1 MRIGI
6 TYLGMSQGIDEETTR
21 QKYNEFFQQVEW
33 ANDKGFANIWITE
46 HHFSTYSISA
56 SPLVLLAKAAAVA
69 PDLRVG
75 TGILVV
81 PLWDPRRLAA
91 DVSTLDAITDG
102 RVDLG
107 IGRGYQPHEFAGFG
121 QDLSESRARFEE
133 SVDLIIRLL
142 TEIDTRHA
150 GTYYDINAPVTVLPR
165 PVQRPHPP
173 IWAAAAT
180 PESIRFAVDRS
191 FNFMG
196 LAMAK
201 PDELAAQWQQIVKLS
216 QEAGHSVA
224 GREFLANRFVYCTYD
239 PDARR
244 LAAREAA
251 RQILMS
257 KTLGTGGFPVGGIV
271 PDIGEI
277 DPAIEALAYETVLA
291 GTPDEIVEQVTA
303 IAASGVTHISTA
315 FQFGAMTTEAALKSM
330 RLFAEGVLP
339 AIADLGTRIPQTTLS

>member
-142 TEIDTRHA
+142 TEVDTRHA
-150 GTYYDINAPVTVLPR
+150 GTYYDINAPVT
-165 PVQRPHPP
+165 
-173 IWAAAAT
+173 
-180 PESIRFAVDRS
+180 
-191 FNFMG
+191 
-196 LAMAK
+196 
-201 PDELAAQWQQIVKLS
+201 
-216 QEAGHSVA
+216 
-224 GREFLANRFVYCTYD
+224 
-239 PDARR
+239 
-244 LAAREAA
+244 
-251 RQILMS
+251 
-257 KTLGTGGFPVGGIV
+257 
-271 PDIGEI
+271 
-277 DPAIEALAYETVLA
+277 
-291 GTPDEIVEQVTA
+291 
-303 IAASGVTHISTA
+303 
-315 FQFGAMTTEAALKSM
+315 
-330 RLFAEGVLP
+330 
-339 AIADLGTRIPQTTLS
+339 

>member
-1 MRIGI
+1 VRVGI
-6 TYLGMSQGIDEETTR
+6 TYLSMSQGIEEATTK
-21 QKYNEFFQQVEW
+21 QKYKEFFEQVEW
-33 ANDKGFANIWITE
+33 ANDKGFAGIWITE
-46 HHFSTYSISA
+46 HHFSTYSLSA
-56 SPLVLLAKAAAVA
+56 SPLILLAKAATVA

-91 DVSTLDAITDG
+91 DVSTLDSVTDG
-102 RVDLG
+102 RLDIG

-121 QDLSESRARFEE
+121 QDLADSRARFEE
-133 SVDLIIRLL
+133 SVDLIRRLL
-142 TEIDTRHA
+142 AETDLRHA
-150 GTYYDINAPVTVLPR
+150 GKYYNINTPVTVLPR

-173 IWAAAAT
+173 FWAAAVT

-196 LAMAK
+196 LALAN
-201 PDELAAQWQQIVKLS
+201 PDELAAQWRQIENLS
-216 QEAGHSVA
+216 QHAGLTVA
-224 GREFLANRFVYCTYD
+224 GREFSANRYVYCTYD
-239 PDARR
+239 PDGRR

-257 KTLGTGGFPVGGIV
+257 KTLAKGGVPVGGRV
-271 PDIGEI
+271 PTSDQI
-277 DPAIEALAYETVLA
+277 DPADEELAYKTLLA

-303 IAASGVTHISTA
+303 IAASGVTYLSGG
-315 FQFGAMTTEAALKSM
+315 FQYGAMPTEAAVASM

-339 AIADLGTRIPQTTLS
+339 AIAGLGTRIPQQTLT

>member
-142 TEIDTRHA
+142 TEVDTRHA
-150 GTYYDINAPVTVLPR
+150 GTYYDINAPVTVDGQALDHPGELLHVLGLVR
-165 PVQRPHPP
+165 GKDYRAQRGSPVP
-173 IWAAAAT
+173 
-180 PESIRFAVDRS
+180 V
-191 FNFMG
+191 
-196 LAMAK
+196 
-201 PDELAAQWQQIVKLS
+201 
-216 QEAGHSVA
+216 
-224 GREFLANRFVYCTYD
+224 
-239 PDARR
+239 RR
-244 LAAREAA
+244 A
-251 RQILMS
+251 RQVL
-257 KTLGTGGFPVGGIV
+257 L
-271 PDIGEI
+271 
-277 DPAIEALAYETVLA
+277 ET
-291 GTPDEIVEQVTA
+291 
-303 IAASGVTHISTA
+303 
-315 FQFGAMTTEAALKSM
+315 
-330 RLFAEGVLP
+330 
-339 AIADLGTRIPQTTLS
+339 